1 MKWQNKKNDF
11 YSKLTKSKN
20 KNRLIKKQFHQNLIF
35 PDRFV
40 IFLVLYEFLIKKI
53 LITFFA
59 KLLLRA
65 RNESENR
72 KRIKVIDNVY
82 NNFNSKEY
90 NFIWLSSAFYLL
102 ISFVP
107 VIYIVYLL
115 NLFFSNIPSFYN
127 SIGKDFNDHFS
138 MLTLGRFLPGSNT
151 YLKNIVATGP
161 DGTKGF
167 HLQAILPNLIL
178 FLSSLYISSTGYG
191 KLISSTNYIYDHY
204 KMGTYWGNKIKGFF
218 IVLCV
223 SVLFWGFSTAD
234 IALEKKIGLNHP
246 ATITKENKI
255 AFDPEYWLNI
265 MVYFI
270 FAIIFIF
277 CLLIMLFKLIP
288 SFKLNLKSIYKGALL
303 SATPTILLVLL
314 FNTINSYFSYDKFG
328 GVVGFFFT
336 IAFFINWFVYF
347 MFLGI
352 TFNNAYY
359 KNYIS
364 TRTIN
369 KRQWLF

>member
-1 MKWQNKKNDF
+1 MKWQNKKTDF
-11 YSKLTKSKN
+11 YSKLSRSKN
-20 KNRLIKKQFHQNLIF
+20 KNRFIKKQFHQNLIF

-40 IFLVLYEFLIKKI
+40 IFLILYEFLIKKI

-65 RNESENR
+65 RNESDNR

-82 NNFNSKEY
+82 SNFNSKEY

-115 NLFFSNIPSFYN
+115 NLFVSNIPSFYN
-127 SIGKDFNDHFS
+127 FVGKDFATEFS
-138 MLTLGRFLPGSNT
+138 ARTLGRFLPGSQS
-151 YLKNIVATGP
+151 YLINIVADP
-161 DGTKGF
+161 SAGF
-167 HLQAILPNLIL
+167 NSKTILPNLLL

-191 KLISSTNYIYDHY
+191 KLISSANYIYEHY

-223 SVLFWGFSTAD
+223 SVVFWAFATAD
-234 IALEKKIGLNHP
+234 IMLEKRI
-246 ATITKENKI
+246 
-255 AFDPEYWLNI
+255 DPNPNNWLNLV
-265 MVYFI
+265 VYFTFTTI
-270 FAIIFIF
+270 FVFV
-277 CLLIMLFKLIP
+277 LLIMLFKLIP
-288 SFKLNLKSIYKGALL
+288 SFKLNLKSIYKGAML
-303 SATPTILLVLL
+303 SATPTILLVFL
-314 FNTINSYFSYDKFG
+314 FNTINSYFNYDKFG